1 MSVVVDPQTNLGH
14 SSWSLTSAPAGE
26 DSSSLVFWRCDR
38 CGCVVGFWREGHGS
52 TPTADDTAP
61 PDNVGAYTGQV
72 CTG

>member
-14 SSWSLTSAPAGE
+14 SSWSLTSAPAGA

-38 CGCVVGFWREGHGS
+38 CGFVVGFWREGHGS

-61 PDNVGAYTGQV
+61 TDNVGAYTGQV

>member
-14 SSWSLTSAPAGE
+14 SSWSLTSAPAGAA
-26 DSSSLVFWRCDR
+26 SSSLVFWRCDR
-38 CGCVVGFWREGHGS
+38 CGFVVGFWRDGHGS

-61 PDNVGAYTGQV
+61 ADNVGAYTGQV

>member
-1 MSVVVDPQTNLGH
+1 MHDVDSAINLGH
-14 SSWSLTSAPAGE
+14 AQWESATAPAGE
-26 DSSSLVFWRCDR
+26 ADLESKVFWRCVR
-38 CGCVVGFWREGHGS
+38 CGFVVGFWREGHGS